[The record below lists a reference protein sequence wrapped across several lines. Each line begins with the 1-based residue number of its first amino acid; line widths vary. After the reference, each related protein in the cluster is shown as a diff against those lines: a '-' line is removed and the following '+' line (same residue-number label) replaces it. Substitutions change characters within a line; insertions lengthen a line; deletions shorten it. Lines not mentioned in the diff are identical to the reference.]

1 MPTEQQTTELDDSLR
16 VVALEV
22 TDDLAELARVRAWA
36 ERLLQ
41 DLPEDQR
48 VDALMVVDELTSNAL
63 RHGKPP
69 RQVRLLR
76 KRDWLSVEVDDTCI
90 DPACPRPP
98 SSDGGHGLKLVAAM
112 SVSWGQWQRPTGKTV
127 WAELDL
133 TRTAAPDHTP

>member
-1 MPTEQQTTELDDSLR
+1 MPIEEQTTHLDDSLR
-16 VVALEV
+16 VLALEV
-22 TDDLAELARVRAWA
+22 TDDLAELATVRAWA
-36 ERLLQ
+36 EKLLQ

-76 KRDWLSVEVDDTCI
+76 KRDWLSVEVDDGCI

-133 TRTAAPDHTP
+133 TRAAAPGQPR